1 MFTKIHHIGIA
12 VKDMDGA
19 IALYENAGAKLLG
32 REPSKD
38 GRVDLAMLDLGG
50 DLIEPLSP
58 IEGDSGISK
67 FIEKNGEGVH
77 HVAYE
82 VADIKA
88 EMARLKSE
96 GFELIDEVPRPGFMG
111 HIIAFIKPDST
122 MGTLWELVE
131 AE

>member
-1 MFTKIHHIGIA
+1 MFTKIHHIGVA

-19 IALYENAGAKLLG
+19 IALYESAGAKLLG
-32 REPSKD
+32 REPSGD
-38 GRVDLAMLDLGG
+38 GRVDLSMLDLGG
-50 DLIEPLSP
+50 DLIEPIAP
-58 IEGDSGISK
+58 IEGESSVSR
-67 FIEKNGEGVH
+67 FIAKNGEGIH

-88 EMARLKSE
+88 ELARLKSE

-111 HIIAFIKPDST
+111 HIVAFIKPGST